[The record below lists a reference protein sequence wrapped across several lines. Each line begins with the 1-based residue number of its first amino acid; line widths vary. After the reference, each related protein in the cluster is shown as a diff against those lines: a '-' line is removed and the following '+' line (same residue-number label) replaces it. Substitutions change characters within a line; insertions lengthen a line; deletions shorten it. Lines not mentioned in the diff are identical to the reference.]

1 MNRRSLVIP
10 VVLAVSLAFPSP
22 VIRAQGASGVSEQGG
37 LSAASVEK
45 LLDQNSV
52 DQKISLDLKG
62 IDINEFL
69 RVLSVKMGVT
79 IVPTRSVSGRI
90 NIYLN
95 NLSYEDALD
104 VVMFSQDLAYEKKGR
119 IINVM
124 TTAEY
129 ERAYGKKFNE
139 KRMVRF
145 FKLAYTKP
153 QVVFEA
159 LGQLKSDIGKIVVD
173 ENTGSLFV
181 IDIPEKM
188 PLIAETIARLDKPL
202 QVEIFEL
209 QYSNPADVK
218 ALLSGAL
225 TPGVGE
231 IYVDERSHKLVVSD
245 LPERMDK
252 VRSMVRAFDEPT
264 RQVFIEGEIVQVTLK
279 KEYLRGINWSKIM
292 GASLDNAK
300 VEGTFPLASSFTPS
314 PNLGT
319 DQLKVTVGSLEADKY
334 TAAIQFL
341 ETLGDTKVLSQPRIS
356 VTNNQEA
363 NIMVGSREAYVT
375 QSLSQGD
382 STTVTSENIQF
393 TDVGVK
399 LKVEPSISKDR
410 YVVLKIKPEVS
421 SVREIITTAL
431 GSRIPIVET
440 SEASTVVKVKDGTM
454 IMIAG
459 LMKEDKREDTT
470 GIPVLSRLPVL
481 GGAFGAKGKQ
491 RKKTELIIFIT
502 PRIIP
507 GDVPIKG
514 LETDDIVPPDIAS
527 TQTRERLIE
536 DGLDQVRQTA
546 PARGPEGFDG
556 RTTRVP
562 PEAQEVESEEMDIRM
577 KGIRS
582 F

>member
-1 MNRRSLVIP
+1 MNRRSFVIP
-10 VVLAVSLAFPSP
+10 AVLAVSLAFPSP
-22 VIRAQGASGVSEQGG
+22 AIRAQGASGASEQGG
-37 LSAASVEK
+37 PSAVSVEK

-104 VVMFSQDLAYEKKGR
+104 VVMFSQDLAYEKNGR

-124 TTAEY
+124 TTSEY

-188 PLIAETIARLDKPL
+188 PLIAETIARLDRPL

-209 QYSNPADVK
+209 QYSVPADVK
-218 ALLSGAL
+218 ALLSGVL

-314 PNLGT
+314 PGLGT
-319 DQLKVTVGSLEADKY
+319 DQLKVTVGSLESDKY

-363 NIMVGSREAYVT
+363 SIMVGSREAYVT

-481 GGAFGAKGKQ
+481 GSAFGAKGKQ

-507 GDVPIKG
+507 GDVTIKG

-527 TQTRERLIE
+527 VQTRERLIE

-556 RTTRVP
+556 HTTRVP

>member
-10 VVLAVSLAFPSP
+10 AVLAVSLAFPSP
-22 VIRAQGASGVSEQGG
+22 VVRAQGASGASEQGG

-218 ALLSGAL
+218 ALLSGVL

-292 GASLDNAK
+292 GASLDNAR

-314 PNLGT
+314 PGLGT
-319 DQLKVTVGSLEADKY
+319 DQLKVTVGSLESDKY

-363 NIMVGSREAYVT
+363 SIMVGSREAYVT

-470 GIPVLSRLPVL
+470 GIPMLSRLPVL